1 MYRFLVKT
9 LLTLDEE
16 CVERAEAK
24 SMKELTIANNVK
36 DGMRVESVP
45 QLVQMFTSVLQ
56 QYQHLEA
63 KTIRQ
68 TLRVCSQLIDWNSLT
83 LFGNLVPFFKGF
95 LQYKEYRA
103 AAMECLNAIV
113 DKGMSEV
120 EKITVIEQL
129 QFLELLEQA

>member
-1 MYRFLVKT
+1 
-9 LLTLDEE
+9 
-16 CVERAEAK
+16 
-24 SMKELTIANNVK
+24 
-36 DGMRVESVP
+36 
-45 QLVQMFTSVLQ
+45 
-56 QYQHLEA
+56 
-63 KTIRQ
+63 
-68 TLRVCSQLIDWNSLT
+68 VCSQLIDWNSLT